1 MSRVV
6 VAMSGGVDS
15 SVAAFLCQE
24 AGHEVIG
31 MTMQI
36 WPDAPEEVLE
46 REGGC
51 CSLSAVEDARRV
63 CSILGIPHYVTN
75 LKREFEHEVID
86 EFVAEYSRG
95 RTPNPCITCNKCL
108 KFGHLLR
115 RALELEA
122 DFVAT
127 GHYARV
133 ECRGGRYL
141 LRKAA
146 DESKD
151 QSYALYSLDQEQL
164 AHARFPIG
172 SLEKRE
178 VRAIAKER
186 GLPTSEKPESQDI
199 CFITDG
205 DYRDFLTGKKPAAL
219 SEGPIEDVHGRTLGT
234 HPGIAHFTVGQRK
247 GLGISSGK
255 PMYVV
260 SICPETN
267 TLVVGTWE
275 ESLARG
281 LHAGNCNW
289 IEFDRPSGPFRAG
302 ARIRYKSSPAPALV
316 TPVDGGAVE
325 VSFDRPQRAVTP
337 GQAVVFYHD
346 DLVVGGGT
354 ITSAIAPAITQG
366 ITPGSAPA
374 GSPAR

>member
-86 EFVAEYSRG
+86 EFVEEYSRG
-95 RTPNPCITCNKCL
+95 RTPNPCITCNKSL

-115 RALELEA
+115 RAGELEA

-127 GHYARV
+127 GHYARI
-133 ECRGGRYL
+133 EHRGGRYL

-164 AHARFPIG
+164 ARALFPVG
-172 SLEKRE
+172 SLEKSE
-178 VRAIAKER
+178 VRRIARER

-205 DYRDFLTGKKPAAL
+205 SYREFLAGKRPASLA
-219 SEGPIEDVHGRTLGT
+219 EGPIVDVQGRTLGT

-247 GLGISSGK
+247 GLGIASGK
-255 PMYVV
+255 PVYVV
-260 SICPETN
+260 GIRPESN
-267 TLVVGTWE
+267 TVVVGTWE

-281 LHAGNCNW
+281 LVAHDCNW
-289 IEFDRPSGPFRAG
+289 IEFEQPAGPFRAD
-302 ARIRYKSSPAPALV
+302 AKIRYKSSPAPALV
-316 TPVDGGAVE
+316 TPVEGGAVE
-325 VSFDRPQRAVTP
+325 VLFDRPQRAITP
-337 GQAVVFYHD
+337 GQAVVLYHD
-346 DLVVGGGT
+346 DVVAGGGT
-354 ITSAIAPAITQG
+354 IASSI
-366 ITPGSAPA
+366 S
-374 GSPAR
+374 